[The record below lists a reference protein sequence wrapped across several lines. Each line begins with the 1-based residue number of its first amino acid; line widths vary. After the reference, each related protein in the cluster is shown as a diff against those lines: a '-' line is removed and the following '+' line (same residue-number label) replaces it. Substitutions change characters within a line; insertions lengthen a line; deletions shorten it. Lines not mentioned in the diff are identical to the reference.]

1 MLIIKQLFFL
11 ILPQVLVAEQDIIL
25 WGAQNQV
32 NLFTSKLCPPFAPS
46 KSGKY
51 PCFSREMTIHFY
63 VGKSSIFI
71 QGPSLF
77 HTGYF
82 RLCHLFVQTLKHD
95 FSRRKRVPCLQTNS
109 SLCCRSSL
117 LTVRVCR
124 WLANSI
130 ETGWE
135 KKDYKPALCVLGSST
150 VYFYCTWSINL
161 SIDLCCHYFFDM
173 HMRCE

>member
-1 MLIIKQLFFL
+1 MLIIKQLLFL
-11 ILPQVLVAEQDIIL
+11 IPPQVLVAEQDIIL

-32 NLFTSKLCPPFAPS
+32 NLLTSKLCPPFAPS

-77 HTGYF
+77 ILDISSF
-82 RLCHLFVQTLKHD
+82 VISVQTLKHD
-95 FSRRKRVPCLQTNS
+95 FSRWKRVPCLQTNS

-117 LTVRVCR
+117 LTVSVCR

-135 KKDYKPALCVLGSST
+135 KKITNQHYVYWVPVRCIFIVPEAL
-150 VYFYCTWSINL
+150 I
-161 SIDLCCHYFFDM
+161 
-173 HMRCE
+173 